1 MRPAHLT
8 CRARH
13 ACPSAQACTSLCR
26 SVSSTCSTSEFG
38 STRCLPTSKIRT
50 ERTKP
55 LPLAADEPTSTFW
68 HRAIFP
74 TLETQ
79 AASCGSQWV
88 VESPSSTAS
97 LSSGES
103 LATSKKVFW
112 IASRYFL
119 SELPAADSFTKGKTQ
134 RDVSF
139 SRLRSS
145 CGCSA
150 PAIGSGS
157 ASSAFGAGA
166 AGVAAAGAGILPEA
180 LGTVCGV
187 FHPDDGGGA
196 AGLLSFGC
204 ADAANDT
211 ATTSANRALIDA
223 PLAEDPAGSRSIVEA
238 ESRNRNA
245 CVKVQR
251 VCNLRACRSGP
262 AI

>member
-55 LPLAADEPTSTFW
+55 LPFAADEPTSTFW

-134 RDVSF
+134 REVSF

-150 PAIGSGS
+150 PDVGSGN
-157 ASSAFGAGA
+157 ASSTFGVTGGGA
-166 AGVAAAGAGILPEA
+166 VGVAAAGAGVRPDA

-187 FHPDDGGGA
+187 VHPDGGGV
-196 AGLLSFGC
+196 AGLLSFDC
-204 ADAANDT
+204 AGAADDT
-211 ATTSANRALIDA
+211 ARTSPNRALI
-223 PLAEDPAGSRSIVEA
+223 
-238 ESRNRNA
+238 
-245 CVKVQR
+245 
-251 VCNLRACRSGP
+251 
-262 AI
+262 